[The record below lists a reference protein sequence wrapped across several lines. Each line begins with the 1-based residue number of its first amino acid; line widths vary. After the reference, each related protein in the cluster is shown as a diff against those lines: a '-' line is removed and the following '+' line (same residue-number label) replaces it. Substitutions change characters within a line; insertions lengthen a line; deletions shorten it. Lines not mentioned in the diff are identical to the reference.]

1 MSHPFFVK
9 ILRTRCLGLKILK
22 ATSEEF
28 QAPTKRKSY
37 LFKFYFI
44 RLVSTDIND
53 PYLRAAF
60 AGDASQLK

>member
-1 MSHPFFVK
+1 
-9 ILRTRCLGLKILK
+9 LGKKILK
-22 ATSEEF
+22 AASEEI

-37 LFKFYFI
+37 LFKLYFI